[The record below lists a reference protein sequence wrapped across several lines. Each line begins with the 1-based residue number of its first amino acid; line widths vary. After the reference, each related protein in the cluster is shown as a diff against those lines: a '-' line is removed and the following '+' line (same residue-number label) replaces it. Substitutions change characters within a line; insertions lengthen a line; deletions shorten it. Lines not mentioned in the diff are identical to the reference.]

1 MKQNDLSEDRKI
13 TDRHEKEEI
22 LFIKKNRKN
31 IDDLDRKIV
40 SPSNRDEFDLSKDC
54 VMWFNSYC
62 SDKIK
67 KIEESIQLKEIR
79 MKSGDKNS
87 DWQYQIKSDKKIRKE
102 WSNLLNYSSDV
113 FFGIH
118 RK

>member
-22 LFIKKNRKN
+22 LFIKKNRKD

-62 SDKIK
+62 FDRIK
-67 KIEESIQLKEIR
+67 KIEKSIRLKKIR
-79 MKSGDKNS
+79 FESGDQNS
-87 DWQYQIKSDKKIRKE
+87 DWQYRIKSDRKIQKE
-102 WSNLLNYSSDV
+102 WKNLLCYSSDV
-113 FFGIH
+113 FFGIR